1 MHLIDIF
8 PDPNKLVLL
17 IGFILVPEVSVG
29 CAFNAVT
36 AAAADVT
43 PVPPTDTGNTS
54 LYNFDE
60 SVAGIRF
67 PG

>member
-1 MHLIDIF
+1 
-8 PDPNKLVLL
+8 VLL
-17 IGFILVPEVSVG
+17 IGFILVPEVNVG

-36 AAAADVT
+36 TAAADVT
-43 PVPPTDTGNTS
+43 PVPPTDTGNTL